1 MSEYRLFAQ
10 RIGLTGITNLLISL
24 SGIILLPILTKTLS
38 IEEYGIWA
46 QIIVTIGLIPSV
58 ILLGLPYAMVR
69 FLAGAKRREEIQEGY
84 YSIYAIVLCASLVV
98 SLVLFSSSRVI
109 AEILFDDN
117 QTIVRIL
124 SIILFIEC
132 LNSIQF
138 NFFRT
143 FQQMKKY
150 ASFVFIQACLNVIL
164 VAYFVL
170 SSYGIIGA
178 AIGILI
184 TRSLVFLIMSSF
196 IVAEISVKIPRF
208 TNMKDYLAFGL
219 PTVPGSLSSWVVNSS
234 DRYVIGILL
243 GTAFVGYY
251 SPGYTLGNILQMFA
265 APLGLILP
273 AILSKLYDDCK
284 IEDARMVLKF
294 SLKYFL
300 LLAIPASFGL
310 SFLSKPLLMILSTS
324 EIASEGYLITPFMA
338 VGAVFFGVSVI
349 VNQIIVLVK
358 KTKIMGYI
366 YILAAILNFGLNL
379 ALIPY
384 QGIIGAAIASLVAYL
399 FIFVVGMYYSFKYL
413 RFEIDIRFIMKSI
426 FASIAMSLVILTR
439 GPEGVSNVLIT
450 ICVCS
455 VVYSAILLLLKG
467 VTREELA
474 FFKNLF

>member
-1 MSEYRLFAQ
+1 
-10 RIGLTGITNLLISL
+10 
-24 SGIILLPILTKTLS
+24 
-38 IEEYGIWA
+38 
-46 QIIVTIGLIPSV
+46 
-58 ILLGLPYAMVR
+58 
-69 FLAGAKRREEIQEGY
+69 
-84 YSIYAIVLCASLVV
+84 
-98 SLVLFSSSRVI
+98 
-109 AEILFDDN
+109 
-117 QTIVRIL
+117 
-124 SIILFIEC
+124 
-132 LNSIQF
+132 
-138 NFFRT
+138 
-143 FQQMKKY
+143 
-150 ASFVFIQACLNVIL
+150 
-164 VAYFVL
+164 
-170 SSYGIIGA
+170 
-178 AIGILI
+178 
-184 TRSLVFLIMSSF
+184 
-196 IVAEISVKIPRF
+196 
-208 TNMKDYLAFGL
+208 
-219 PTVPGSLSSWVVNSS
+219 
-234 DRYVIGILL
+234 
-243 GTAFVGYY
+243 
-251 SPGYTLGNILQMFA
+251 
-265 APLGLILP
+265 
-273 AILSKLYDDCK
+273 
-284 IEDARMVLKF
+284 
-294 SLKYFL
+294 
-300 LLAIPASFGL
+300 
-310 SFLSKPLLMILSTS
+310 MILSTS